1 MHLAIQL
8 IITKNMNVGERSKK
22 YVQFHMD
29 HTFFPIFKK
38 QVMINGLWHEAS
50 GGIRYEALVQEEDGS
65 QSSYLFPIFNP
76 ESDEFD
82 DYENDS

>member
-1 MHLAIQL
+1 
-8 IITKNMNVGERSKK
+8 
-22 YVQFHMD
+22 
-29 HTFFPIFKK
+29 
-38 QVMINGLWHEAS
+38 MINGLWHEAS